1 MNQMNINMSMNMNMN
16 MGVSNLANI
25 PNATNG

>member
-16 MGVSNLANI
+16 MGVSNIANM

>member
-16 MGVSNLANI
+16 MGVSNIANI
-25 PNATNG
+25 PNATNW

>member
-16 MGVSNLANI
+16 MGVSNIANI